1 MPKEPSAK
9 LRVVRKVSSTVER
22 RARADRVR
30 SYGTEM
36 VFRCKRCEEK
46 ELRCFVDTATGR
58 CAGCIAVHAEC
69 SLFVSEEEWEKVET
83 EKRETRLALLRVE
96 AEGARLRLELAN
108 IESREQEF
116 ARRDLS
122 VLKVYDQGKELEGPS
137 TIASSSAVPTFA
149 NSS

>member
-9 LRVVRKVSSTVER
+9 LRVVCKVSSTVKCC
-22 RARADRVR
+22 AHADRVR
-30 SYGTEM
+30 SYSTEM
-36 VFRCKRCEEK
+36 VFYCKRCEEK

-58 CAGCIAVHAEC
+58 CASCIAVHAEC

-122 VLKVYDQGKELEGPS
+122 VLKVYD
-137 TIASSSAVPTFA
+137 
-149 NSS
+149 